1 MISRKVTLLIIC
13 VSIIEIFFTIRIASL
28 IGAGITIILF
38 ILTGTIG
45 IKIMRH
51 NTVNINNNI
60 NKEKNLGHVF
70 LTILAGILLIIPG
83 FLTDIIAL
91 IILIKPIRSAII
103 NIIKNNIKNFSYET
117 FSNFQTK
124 KHKAKT
130 EHIKQGDVIDAEH
143 KVNKN

>member
-60 NKEKNLGHVF
+60 KLYYYIYTCQN
-70 LTILAGILLIIPG
+70 
-83 FLTDIIAL
+83 
-91 IILIKPIRSAII
+91 
-103 NIIKNNIKNFSYET
+103 
-117 FSNFQTK
+117 Q
-124 KHKAKT
+124 
-130 EHIKQGDVIDAEH
+130 KQSRMI
-143 KVNKN
+143 